1 MAVVVQ
7 ARGVEVQAVVRA
19 VRIAFFFD
27 GGDGRNLLA
36 DVVGGSAPDVG
47 RAHVE
52 PFELFLEVRGVAL
65 GDFPRRQAG
74 APRAGLHLVLAGVRV
89 RGQVPHVGDVDDVMD
104 FIAAVFEGAPQDVFE
119 DIGAQV
125 ADVLVVVHGRAAGVQ
140 ADLGRCERC
149 KGALLAGIGIKKMQ
163 GHKSIKEGLVARC
176 GNGERA
182 SL

>member
-65 GDFPRRQAG
+65 GYFPRRQAG

-89 RGQVPHVGDVDDVMD
+89 GGQVPHVGDVDDVMD
-104 FIAAVFEGAPQDVFE
+104 FIAAVFEGTPQDVFE

-140 ADLGRCERC
+140 ADLGR
-149 KGALLAGIGIKKMQ
+149 
-163 GHKSIKEGLVARC
+163 
-176 GNGERA
+176 
-182 SL
+182 